1 MGGPDL
7 RVDTDA
13 LNAVAR
19 ELAELSAQLDG
30 SLIHEWQPPVD
41 QPTGQATV
49 DLTAAANHVMTESSA
64 NLLLFA
70 DNIAKAARTY
80 DETDS
85 GEADKVIAT
94 MDPPK

>member
-13 LNAVAR
+13 LNAASR
-19 ELAELSAQLDG
+19 ELAALSDQLDG
-30 SLIHEWQPPVD
+30 YLIHEWQSPVD

-49 DLTAAANHVMTESSA
+49 DLTAAANHVMSESSGS
-64 NLLLFA
+64 LLLFA
-70 DNIAKAARTY
+70 DKIAKAARTY

-85 GEADKVIAT
+85 DEAGKVIAT
-94 MDPPK
+94 MHPPK